1 MGILAD
7 LFEALDP
14 APDVGI
20 VLFDLIEQA
29 RRFLARERRRLRGDR
44 IQEDLALDLRVVVVR
59 EREHGIGEAEA
70 VELLEAPQPFQAGDV
85 AVGDEV
91 HRAVLRPFGI
101 VVVVLDDHQHVA
113 ALDLLLGR
121 ENVAPDP
128 LVVAVGPL
136 VRTRDDNRLVAS
148 VAGVAILE
156 FLEKL
161 AALDR
166 LDVREIHAETRN
178 GADAVLEHAPD
189 KRGVEQDARFGLL
202 AHDLVERAVDHLAVA
217 LHRRRVECRAEVR
230 THGRQLCAVAHED
243 QAAAPSVTDILH
255 QVTEQRPAAEMCPLR
270 GALGEHR
277 GLIDDEHGPLFGI
290 VVERVLRF
298 VVGIRALAVDPL
310 VDRERTFPGV
320 AGQHLGGP
328 SRRGEQYGAD
338 SRLLE
343 CPHQSRDECR
353 FSRSRIAVQHE
364 NPRKIVISKVFRQLF
379 YDFFLP
385 GSCFETNFTV
395 NLGRN
400 TCAGHACFI

>member
-1 MGILAD
+1 M
-7 LFEALDP
+7 
-14 APDVGI
+14 
-20 VLFDLIEQA
+20 
-29 RRFLARERRRLRGDR
+29 
-44 IQEDLALDLRVVVVR
+44 
-59 EREHGIGEAEA
+59 
-70 VELLEAPQPFQAGDV
+70 
-85 AVGDEV
+85 
-91 HRAVLRPFGI
+91 
-101 VVVVLDDHQHVA
+101 
-113 ALDLLLGR
+113 
-121 ENVAPDP
+121 PDP
-128 LVVAVGPL
+128 LVVTVGPL
-136 VRTRDDNRLVAS
+136 VRTRDDDRLVAS

-166 LDVREIHAETRN
+166 LDVRKIHAETRN

-189 KRGVEQDARFGLL
+189 ERGVEQDARFGLL

-243 QAAAPSVTDILH
+243 QAAAPSVADILH

-343 CPHQSRDECR
+343 CPHQCRDECR